1 MIKVQET
8 GVMKVEPANG
18 STFTKNISEGF
29 VKLPRAIARLIA
41 GPPMTDHLRFK
52 QNLAE
57 ARARNEWLGLR

>member
-1 MIKVQET
+1 MNKKQET
-8 GVMKVEPANG
+8 NVARVESVNRPV
-18 STFTKNISEGF
+18 FTKNIPAQMA
-29 VKLPRAIARLIA
+29 KLPGAIARLIA

>member
-18 STFTKNISEGF
+18 STFPKNISAAF
-29 VKLPRAIARLIA
+29 VKLPGAIARLMA
-41 GPPMTDHLRFK
+41 GPPMTDRLRFK

-57 ARARNEWLGLR
+57 ARARIEWLGLR